1 MGIREIYDIG
11 IIGGGTAGLTAAIYG
26 ARAGRSVVLAE
37 EKVYGGSIISTDK
50 IENYPGIESLSG
62 AEFAEGLY
70 SQAQKMKIDFRSC
83 RVTGIGIKDDRLKE
97 IQYEGGSIFA
107 RTVIIAV
114 GTRPRKLGLANEEYF
129 IGKGM
134 SYCATCDGAFFRG
147 KTVAV
152 IGGGNS
158 ALGETAF
165 LSRIAKKVILINRKD
180 SFSGEET
187 VMRTVNGLS
196 NVEIL
201 LKTQVVMLSGDGR
214 VESLVIENTDTGER
228 KEISVNGVFPAIGY
242 EPNNMNFDNVVEL
255 DHGGYIITDEKRQTK
270 TPGIFAAGDA
280 IRKNYRQLTTA
291 AADGTI
297 AALSASKY
305 LEME

>member
-70 SQAQKMKIDFRSC
+70 SQAKKMEIDFRSC

-214 VESLVIENTDTGER
+214 VESMVIENTDSGER